1 MSIISNVLKP
11 LMILMSKRVVETS
24 VGQVGFYFLQV
35 GGQARTRCHDGVLL
49 PFRARCNKVSRPFSL
64 SSFFLVTITSYSIIS
79 SWYCHKDYDDDEDE
93 DDDNDDDNADAQVK
107 ECSNGEDEFD
117 CDWHKRSTVDT
128 VSTRDQFER

>member
-1 MSIISNVLKP
+1 MEFFFPSVRDATRFLVL
-11 LMILMSKRVVETS
+11 
-24 VGQVGFYFLQV
+24 
-35 GGQARTRCHDGVLL
+35 
-49 PFRARCNKVSRPFSL
+49 SRHHL
-64 SSFFLVTITSYSIIS
+64 FLVTITSKSIIS